1 MHGLPPL
8 ITDLA
13 LISLYAGIITILFKW
28 LKQPVI
34 LGYIVA
40 GMLASPQFSLVPGIV
55 DKANIDIWAD
65 IGVIFLLFGLGLEF
79 SFKKIVNV
87 GKTAV
92 LTGTFTI
99 LMMLIAGYNV
109 GLLMGWTMV
118 DSLFLGGMISMS
130 STTIIIKAFD
140 DLNLRKQKFTNIV
153 FGILVIE
160 DVVGILLLVLLPT
173 LAISQSVNE
182 AEIIGSALKLV
193 LFLVLWFIIGI
204 YIVPTLMDKIE
215 RFLNDEIL
223 LIVSIALC
231 LGMVFLATSAGF
243 SAALGAFIMGS
254 ILTETNVTERIEKV
268 LKPVKDFFGAV
279 FFVSVGMLVDLNMF
293 AEYAVPIMIIT
304 LLVMVG
310 MVVFSCIGLLL
321 SGQLL
326 KTAME
331 SAFSLA
337 QVGEFAFIIASV
349 GMKNEVLSDFV
360 YPVIV
365 AVSVITTFT
374 TPMMIKA
381 ANPAYNR
388 IDRILPPSW
397 RTFLD
402 SNTSGKTETKTEKNM
417 WKEVFKT
424 YFFRMFLFSVIL
436 IGIMSLS
443 FEFLY
448 PLSMSLIGGLGGK
461 ITATVVSLLL
471 MSPFLRAL
479 LLYKKN
485 MPDLFFKLWLQKK
498 SNRLTLASLVSLR
511 IILVAFFIM
520 FVVQHILTQDLW
532 VTLIMVVVM
541 VTVLLKINWIFEQY
555 MRIETR
561 FLINL
566 NKEQV
571 RQNIKA
577 TGKKT
582 EKADE
587 ENWLDSSLYVAEFSV
602 EEESSYIGKTLKEL
616 TMREKYSVNVF
627 RIIRSVKQETKQNID
642 VPRGSEII
650 NAGDLLLIVGT
661 EKQIKSFTK
670 ASKND
675 GLKNIFVYD
684 TEETVI
690 SLHDF
695 ILNQEKYA
703 EKKDSPLLCCAV
715 TIDSGSPLASI
726 SIQDSDFRGK
736 IKSLIV
742 GIERKSSL
750 FINPDVDFVFKEGD
764 LVWIVGEQKEV
775 SSEIIRHI
783 SMQQAS

>member
-8 ITDLA
+8 ITDLT
-13 LISLYAGIITILFKW
+13 LICLYAGIVTVLFKW

-40 GMLASPQFSLVPGIV
+40 GMLASPQISFLPNIV
-55 DKANIDIWAD
+55 DKENISIWAD

-109 GLLMGWTMV
+109 GLLMGWTTI

-173 LAISQSVNE
+173 LAIGQSVNG
-182 AEIIGSALKLV
+182 AEIIGSTLKLI

-204 YIVPTLMDKIE
+204 YVVPTLIDKIG
-215 RFLNDEIL
+215 RFLNDELL
-223 LIVSIALC
+223 LIVSVALC
-231 LGMVFLATSAGF
+231 LGMVFLATEAGF
-243 SAALGAFIMGS
+243 SSALGAFIMGS
-254 ILTETNVTERIEKV
+254 ILTETDVTERIEEV

-279 FFVSVGMLVDLNMF
+279 FFVSVGMLVDLDMF
-293 AEYAVPIMIIT
+293 VEYAVPILIISI
-304 LLVMVG
+304 
-310 MVVFSCIGLLL
+310 VVFIGKITFSCIGLLL

-326 KTAME
+326 KTTVE
-331 SAFSLA
+331 CAFSLA
-337 QVGEFAFIIASV
+337 QVGEFAFIIAAV

-365 AVSVITTFT
+365 AVSVLTTFT
-374 TPMMIKA
+374 TPLMINA
-381 ANPAYNR
+381 ADKVYNR
-388 IDRILPPSW
+388 INRILPDSW
-397 RTFLD
+397 RAFLD

-436 IGIMSLS
+436 IGIMSVS
-443 FEFLY
+443 FEFVY
-448 PLSMSLIGGLGGK
+448 PFLMSLFGEIGGKLASTV
-461 ITATVVSLLL
+461 ITLLL

-498 SNRLTLASLVSLR
+498 SNRVTLAFLVSLR

-520 FVVQHILTQDLW
+520 FVIHHTLTKDTW
-532 VTLIMVVVM
+532 VIFALVIIMVG
-541 VTVLLKINWIFEQY
+541 VLLKINWIFEQY

-587 ENWLDSSLYVAEFSV
+587 DNWLDSSLYVAEFEV
-602 EEESSYIGKTLKEL
+602 AEDSSYADKTLKEL
-616 TMREKYSVNVF
+616 AMREKYSVNIF
-627 RIIRSVKQETKQNID
+627 RIIRSSKQVID
-642 VPRGSEII
+642 VPRGTEII
-650 NAGDLLLIVGT
+650 NSGDLLLLVGT

-670 ASKND
+670 AAKAD
-675 GLKNIFVYD
+675 GIKGIKIYD
-684 TEETVI
+684 TEDTVI
-690 SLHDF
+690 SLHEF

-703 EKKDSPLLCCAV
+703 DKNNATLLCCAV
-715 TIDSGSPLASI
+715 TIEPDSALAKT
-726 SIQDSDFRGK
+726 SIQESDFRGK

-750 FINPDVDFVFKEGD
+750 FINPEVDFVFKEGD
-764 LVWIVGEQKEV
+764 LVWIVGEQKEL
-775 SSEIIRHI
+775 SSEIIRQI
-783 SMQQAS
+783 SMQQASA